1 MEEELKSEIIF
12 RIYENLKRVEQCL
25 VLLSEIQIWEKPN
38 ANTNSVGNLILHL
51 QGNVSQYILSS
62 LGNQV
67 NNRNR
72 DGEFDDKQ
80 RIDSDKL
87 LANFKYTLVNSISI
101 IQELSIDELQKK
113 RKVQGFK
120 LSGIGIIIHVVEHLS
135 YHVGQI
141 SFQTKLLTN
150 IDLGYYK
157 GINLNITD

>member
-1 MEEELKSEIIF
+1 MEEEFKSETIF
-12 RIYENLKRVEQCL
+12 RIYENLERVEKCL
-25 VLLSEIQIWEKPN
+25 VCLSEKQIWEKPN

-72 DGEFDDKQ
+72 DSEFDETQ

-87 LANFKYTLVNSISI
+87 LANFKYTLVKSIRI
-101 IQELSIDELQKK
+101 IQKVSTDELQKK

-120 LSGIGIIIHVVEHLS
+120 MSGIGIIIHVVEHLS

-157 GINLNITD
+157 GLNLNITD